1 MSSGSTSA
9 SSGELVRLED
19 VAVERALE
27 QVVVDAE
34 EHVALWVACR
44 QQRSR
49 DDLAGVAGL
58 EDLQREPTLRLERLL
73 HVLRDRERVV
83 CDQHHVGRRL
93 VAAAAAGDA
102 EKRGDQERHGGT
114 RASRRVKRHLPV

>member
-1 MSSGSTSA
+1 MLGVEDEL
-9 SSGELVRLED
+9 GVDLRERRRLVRLED

-49 DDLAGVAGL
+49 HDLAGVAGL
-58 EDLQREPTLRLERLL
+58 EDLQLEAALVLERLL
-73 HVLRDRERVV
+73 HGRRDRERVV
-83 CDQHHVGRRL
+83 RDEHDLGRRL
-93 VAAAAAGDA
+93 VAPSAAGA
-102 EKRGDQERHGGT
+102 
-114 RASRRVKRHLPV
+114 RASSARDQRAPRAAS